1 MSTAPPAPSFDPAA
15 LHRESVVFNALDC
28 TPLAWADET
37 YLAKLAASGVTAF
50 NHATVIS
57 QGYDAAVSSIV
68 GWQRRLAETG
78 GRVFQ
83 GRGLADVRRAKDEGG
98 VAWFVGFEDSKP
110 IGDELWRLES
120 LHQLGLRFL
129 GLTYQN
135 RNFAGDGSGE
145 SANGGLSRFGRSLVR
160 ECNRLGVALDLSHTG
175 ERSTLETIE
184 LSGKPVLVTH
194 AGLTRFVDSPRNKSD
209 QVVRELAARGGV
221 FGLAAKAG
229 FLSPGGLREPVG
241 PEVFADNVDHL
252 VELVGVDH
260 VIVGTDVGDERKYS
274 REGMARVRRLY
285 PEIPIIDD
293 DLDLSR
299 IHPVGMGTPADLPR
313 ITEVLAARGYR
324 AEDLRKILGGN
335 LTRVLADIWD
345 EPEYTPAAAHGGT
358 AA

>member
-1 MSTAPPAPSFDPAA
+1 MTTASPSPVTDPAA
-15 LHRESVVFNALDC
+15 LHRDSVVFNALDC
-28 TPLAWADET
+28 TPLSWADET

-57 QGYDAAVSSIV
+57 GGYDAAVASIV
-68 GWQRRLAETG
+68 GWQRRVAETG

-83 GRGLADVRRAKDEGG
+83 GRGLADVRRADAEGS

-110 IGDELWRLES
+110 VGEELWRLDA

-145 SANGGLSRFGRSLVR
+145 TANGGLSRFGRSLVR

-184 LSGKPVLVTH
+184 LSEKPVLVTH

-229 FLSPGGLREPVG
+229 FLSPDGLRAPVG
-241 PEVFADNVDHL
+241 PEVFADNIDHL
-252 VELVGVDH
+252 VEVAGIDH
-260 VIVGTDVGDERKYS
+260 VVVGTDVGDERKYS
-274 REGMARVRRLY
+274 KEGMARVRRLY

-293 DLDLSR
+293 DLDLER

-313 ITEVLAARGYR
+313 ITEVLAARGYT
-324 AEDLRKILGGN
+324 ADDLRKILGGN
-335 LTRVLADIWD
+335 LMRVLADIWD
-345 EPEYTPAAAHGGT
+345 EPEPGPAA
-358 AA
+358 